1 MARAWRE
8 PDRSPSARLSDG
20 RTARIV
26 PAAVTTGFELEVD
39 GVAQS
44 HVDPADPAHL
54 HFEYVARMAA
64 LIDLVRM
71 PGQPVRAVHLGAG
84 AMTIPRYVAHT
95 RPGSVQH
102 VLEREPALAALVAEQ
117 LPLPA
122 GADVRIRFADARE
135 GLPMLAAEVR
145 RAAPHDGDAL
155 DADPGGA
162 DLLVSD
168 VFAGPETPAH
178 VTTIE
183 FYRDAAALLAPDGL
197 LLVNVADGGGLAHA
211 RAQVATVR
219 AVLEHVMVLAERATI
234 ERGRFGNVVVAASA
248 APMPAWWAER
258 LRAAGPFPASALAGA
273 DADRFAGGARPVR
286 DGAASPS
293 PRPWPASR

>member
-44 HVDPADPAHL
+44 HVDPADPTHL

-64 LIDLVRM
+64 VIDLLRM
-71 PGQPVRAVHLGAG
+71 PGEPIRAVHLGAG

-102 VLEREPALAALVAEQ
+102 VLEREPHLIGLVAEH
-117 LPLPA
+117 LPLPTDA
-122 GADVRIRFADARE
+122 GIHVRMADARE
-135 GLPMLAAEVR
+135 GLRMLPADLRRSGQAE
-145 RAAPHDGDAL
+145 
-155 DADPGGA
+155 GA

-168 VFAGPETPAH
+168 VFAGPETPEH

-183 FYRDAAALLAPDGL
+183 FYREAAALLAPSGM

-219 AVLEHVMVLAERATI
+219 EALGHVAVLAERATI
-234 ERGRFGNVVVAASA
+234 EHGRFGNVVVAASA
-248 APMPAWWAER
+248 APMPTWWAEH
-258 LRAAGPFPASALAGA
+258 LRGAGPLPGTALAGA
-273 DADRFAGGARPVR
+273 DADRFAGVTRPVH
-286 DGAASPS
+286 DGAPSPS
-293 PRPWPASR
+293 PRPWSASR